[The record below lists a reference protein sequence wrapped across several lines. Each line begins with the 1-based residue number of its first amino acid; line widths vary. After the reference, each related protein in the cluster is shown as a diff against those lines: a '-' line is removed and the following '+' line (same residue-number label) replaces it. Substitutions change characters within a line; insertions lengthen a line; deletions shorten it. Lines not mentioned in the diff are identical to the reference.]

1 MGNDNVLAGP
11 MTVSTGKW
19 HWVGNMPNR
28 YACLSLLS
36 TTQSD
41 TATVAIWGTG
51 DNGNTIISL
60 GRADTMADVGD
71 TVITCLARK
80 PSGTEYV
87 GGLRF
92 ALQGCTHIWVTVVS
106 AAAGTSRYIL
116 SPV

>member
-1 MGNDNVLAGP
+1 MGNENVLAAPIPVTTGQWQW
-11 MTVSTGKW
+11 VSN
-19 HWVGNMPNR
+19 VPSR
-28 YACLSLLS
+28 YVCLSLLS

-41 TATVAIWGTG
+41 VATVAIWGTG
-51 DNGNTIISL
+51 DGGNTIVSL
-60 GRADTMADVGD
+60 GRGDTFADVGD

-80 PSGTEYV
+80 PAGTEYA

-106 AAAGTSRYIL
+106 AAAGTSRYVL